1 MTSPLN
7 REELIKRIVMIKLT
21 QVYPDDFD
29 KTLRNQAASI
39 APVID
44 QYVQQ
49 VANEAKAEGIHEGI
63 ALAEAHTLPVIK
75 AYRDVRYKSELSTAM
90 KSLKSGF
97 EQLHNLADEGV
108 SLNATPVDNLKAQQ
122 EEA

>member
-21 QVYPDDFD
+21 QVYPDDLD

-44 QYVQQ
+44 QYAQQ
-49 VANEAKAEGIHEGI
+49 VAIEARIDELRSLYGELGHYEKARKCIDERITE
-63 ALAEAHTLPVIK
+63 LEKMRAEP
-75 AYRDVRYKSELSTAM
+75 
-90 KSLKSGF
+90 
-97 EQLHNLADEGV
+97 
-108 SLNATPVDNLKAQQ
+108 
-122 EEA
+122 